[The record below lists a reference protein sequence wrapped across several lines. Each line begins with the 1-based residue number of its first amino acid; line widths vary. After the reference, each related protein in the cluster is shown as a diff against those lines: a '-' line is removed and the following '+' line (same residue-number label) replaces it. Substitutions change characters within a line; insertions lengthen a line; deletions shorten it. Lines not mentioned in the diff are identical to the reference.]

1 MALCLFLPRQ
11 PASRAEG
18 VSFAFDERT
27 AAPGAM
33 LRRDSAELGAFV
45 AVDAEIAALDF
56 IPVHAH
62 DPLPVWIIVNVV
74 DALAEH

>member
-1 MALCLFLPRQ
+1 MALRLFLPRQ
-11 PASRAEG
+11 PAGWAECIF
-18 VSFAFDERT
+18 FALYERT
-27 AAPGAM
+27 TAASAV

-62 DPLPVWIIVNVV
+62 EPLPVWIIVNVV